1 MKLET
6 LRHSTAH
13 IMAYAVKEL
22 FPKVKLA
29 IGPSI
34 DDGFYYDF
42 DYKEN
47 FTPEDLKKIERKMH
61 EIIKQNLKFKKIKV
75 SKQKAKQM
83 LKGEPYKLEL
93 LKELK
98 VPTFYQVG
106 DFIDLCKGP
115 HVKST
120 KEIKA
125 YKLMKI
131 AGAYWKGSAE
141 NKQLQRIYGTA
152 FSTKDELKK
161 YLVLIE
167 EAEKRN
173 HIKLGK
179 QLDLFSI
186 HKEGPGFPFWHNN
199 GVILKNKL
207 IEYWREEHKKEG
219 YTEVETPMIL
229 NRDLWEQ
236 SGHWDL
242 FKENMYTTKIDGEDF
257 AVKPMNCP
265 GSMLLYKEKYHSY
278 RELPLRVA
286 ELGLV
291 HRHELSGVLN
301 GLFRVRVF
309 TQDDAHIFCSET
321 QLQDEIKRIVKLIQR
336 MFATFGF
343 KEYEFTLSV
352 RSKNKKDKY
361 LGTDKGWKAAESSL
375 KKALNSMN
383 LKFSVEEGE
392 AKFYGP
398 SLDVQIKDT
407 LGRKWQCS
415 TIQVDFN
422 LAERFDIT
430 YEGKDGKKHKPFIL
444 HRVVYGSLERFIG
457 ILIEHYAGKFPLWL
471 SPVQVK
477 ILSVADRFN
486 KYAEEI
492 KKKYEEA
499 SIRVEVDDRTESIS
513 KKVREA
519 QLAKINYI
527 LVVGE
532 KEIKDKTVTVRSR
545 NNKIIGTFKYG
556 KFLEQLLKE
565 IKEKR

>member
-34 DDGFYYDF
+34 EDGFYYDF

-47 FTPEDLKKIERKMH
+47 FTPEDLKKIERKMY
-61 EIIKQNLKFKKIKV
+61 EIIKKDFKFKKIKV

-499 SIRVEVDDRTESIS
+499 SIKVEVDDRTESIS